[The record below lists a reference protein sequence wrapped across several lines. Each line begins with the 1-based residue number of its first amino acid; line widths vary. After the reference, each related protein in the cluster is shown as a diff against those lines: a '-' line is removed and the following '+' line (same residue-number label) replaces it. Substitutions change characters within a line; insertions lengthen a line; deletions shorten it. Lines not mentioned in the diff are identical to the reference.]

1 MKHPRTQD
9 RREELLRAAR
19 EIFAEKGFEAA
30 TVSEIV
36 ARAGV
41 AQGTFYLYFPS
52 KFSVVKD
59 LTHEMQGRIEQAV
72 RLSSA
77 EAADLG
83 EMIDRSVETSFRILG
98 EYRDVLALPSVS
110 QRWLVGGENN
120 ISFFTPYH
128 ILIAETICNAQA
140 AGTVSPAI
148 DAQVTAM
155 LIIGMIYYAA
165 NQCYVYRSAISAET
179 YIKEAAGFI
188 RRALGIV

>member
-1 MKHPRTQD
+1 MKHPKTQD

-19 EIFAEKGFEAA
+19 EIFAEKGFDAA

-52 KFSVVKD
+52 KFSVIKD
-59 LTHEMQGRIEQAV
+59 LTHELQSRIEQTV

-83 EMIDRSVETSFRILG
+83 EMIERSVEASFHILG
-98 EYRDVLALPSVS
+98 EYRDVLALPGAGQHRQVS
-110 QRWLVGGENN
+110 SEA
-120 ISFFTPYH
+120 SFSPFTPYH
-128 ILIAETICNAQA
+128 ALITEMIRNAQE
-140 AGTVSPAI
+140 AGTVSSTINAE
-148 DAQVTAM
+148 VTAM

-165 NQCYVYRSAISAET
+165 NQCYVYQSTITPAS
-179 YIKEAAGFI
+179 YIQEAAGFI
-188 RRALGIV
+188 RRALGII